1 MSDFAAK
8 PSNTEEKRVSTL
20 AGDRLCTKCGYN
32 LTGQAVVREPHYDML
47 MVRCSECGSVASIQE
62 YPLLGRWAG
71 RWAMLIAAAWFA
83 LLIIFLVATSGLLFN
98 FGLRFTSNAIY
109 PYAMNIAELHVQW
122 HKSLDTTTQQQQIQ
136 YQMYDR
142 AFPFK
147 NIDQTWWSTQDPQVL
162 LAQAGGWSKAAQWPS
177 TNIWGSIV
185 VFVFLSGCFWAVLL
199 AHLRRI
205 WLTLFGILLIAF
217 AALFGALYY
226 YYDYYSMSLWGW
238 FTAQDIANEQLG
250 MIYYGIAISGM
261 SIPLTLGLLLGRPVV
276 RLLIR
281 TLLPP
286 RLRNWLA
293 FLWITDG
300 LEPPK

>member
-1 MSDFAAK
+1 MSDSVAK
-8 PSNTEEKRVSTL
+8 PSNMEEKRVSTL
-20 AGDRLCTKCGYN
+20 VGDRLCTKCGYN
-32 LTGQAVVREPHYDML
+32 LIGQSVVREQHYDML

-62 YPLLGRWAG
+62 YPILGRWAG

-83 LLIIFLVATSGLLFN
+83 ISTIFLVATSGLLYN
-98 FGLRFTSNAIY
+98 FGIRFTSNAIY
-109 PYAMNIAELHVQW
+109 PYAMNIAELHVEW
-122 HKSLDTTTQQQQIQ
+122 YKTLDTKTQQQQIQ
-136 YQMYDR
+136 YQMYDG
-142 AFPFK
+142 AYPYK
-147 NIDQTWWSTQDPQVL
+147 NIDPQAL

-177 TNIWGSIV
+177 ANIWGSIV

-199 AHLRRI
+199 THLRRI
-205 WLTLFGILLIAF
+205 WLILFSILPIAF

-226 YYDYYSMSLWGW
+226 YNDYYSMSLWGW

-261 SIPLTLGLLLGRPVV
+261 SIPFILGLLFGRPVV

-286 RLRNWLA
+286 RLRNSLA
-293 FLWITDG
+293 FLWIADG